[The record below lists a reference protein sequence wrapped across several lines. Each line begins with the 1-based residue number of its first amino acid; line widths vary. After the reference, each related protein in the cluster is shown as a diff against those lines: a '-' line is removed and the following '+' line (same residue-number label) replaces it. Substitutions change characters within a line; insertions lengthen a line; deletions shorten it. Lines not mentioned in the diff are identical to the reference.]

1 MHIRLSA
8 GGMALNFGNK
18 VAIVTGG
25 AQGIGKSIAQ
35 KLAKLGAQVVIADVN
50 IEKAEKTA
58 AEIRAAGFL
67 CDAVYANLAIMKD
80 IDNLVSYTVQKYQSI
95 DILVN
100 NAGISKQV
108 DIFDLS
114 EEEYDKV
121 MIVNLKSMIFLTKKV
136 MAVMMKKHSGK
147 IVNIAS
153 LAGERGGLFAG
164 IHYSASK
171 AGVIV
176 ATKCLALKGGKYNI
190 NVNSVAPG
198 LIDTE
203 LAEKLKFSTNEIPL
217 GRLGSPDEVADG
229 VVFLA
234 SDMASYITGATLD
247 INGGIFMR

>member
-1 MHIRLSA
+1 MVLD
-8 GGMALNFGNK
+8 FKNK

-35 KLAKLGAQVVIADVN
+35 KLAMFGAQVIIADVN
-50 IEKAEKTA
+50 LEKAESTSA
-58 AEIRAAGFL
+58 AIRASGFL
-67 CDAVYANLAIMKD
+67 CDAVYTDLAVMRD
-80 IDNLVSYTVQKYQSI
+80 LDRLVSYTTNKYQSI

-100 NAGISKQV
+100 NAGIAKQV
-108 DIFDLS
+108 DILELS

-121 MIVNLKSMIFLTKKV
+121 LTVNLKSLIFLSKKV
-136 MAVMMKKHSGK
+136 MAIMMKKRSGT
-147 IVNIAS
+147 IINIAS

-190 NVNSVAPG
+190 RVNAVAPG
-198 LIDTE
+198 LIGTE
-203 LAEKLKFSTNEIPL
+203 LADKLDFNADEIPL

-234 SDMASYITGATLD
+234 SDMASYITGTTLD